1 MDSVCAKPQ
10 EGIVFST
17 KICTKAICTKMRRE
31 GERKAEGR
39 RGHRET
45 QSVSWNAA
53 CEDGGGGMSMKR
65 SELQN

>member
-10 EGIVFST
+10 EGIVFS
-17 KICTKAICTKMRRE
+17 TKAICTKMRRE

-53 CEDGGGGMSMKR
+53 REDGGGGMSMKR